1 MERGLLVELSPYE
14 RTTLLRIANGDSRG
28 GTLHRGH
35 IKRLVSLALIEDEG
49 PFYKLTVLGEQ
60 RVEWLR
66 GQERLSSSD
75 PRARSAAGGVMAV
88 ARAGVI
94 SR

>member
-28 GTLHRGH
+28 GILHPGH
-35 IKRLVSLALIEDEG
+35 IKRLISLALIEDDG
-49 PFYKLTVLGEQ
+49 PFYKLTALGEQ

-66 GQERLSSSD
+66 GPEGPTSGAPRGSGHSTVPKPD
-75 PRARSAAGGVMAV
+75 P
-88 ARAGVI
+88 
-94 SR
+94 